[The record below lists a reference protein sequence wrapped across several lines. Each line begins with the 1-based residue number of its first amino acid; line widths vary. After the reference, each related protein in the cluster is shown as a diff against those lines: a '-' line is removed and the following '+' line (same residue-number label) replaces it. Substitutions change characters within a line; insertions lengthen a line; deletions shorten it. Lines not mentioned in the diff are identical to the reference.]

1 VAKPTPDDPPATTT
15 LAPSSSHMRH
25 SEALTRRL
33 TRAGKRRVNDATA
46 VGAAGCYAVT
56 RTLSC
61 KNSGAMSAP
70 FAQTS
75 V

>member
-1 VAKPTPDDPPATTT
+1 MRAFGAPDPDFRNQDF
-15 LAPSSSHMRH
+15 LAPRFSTGSKG
-25 SEALTRRL
+25 LTCRL
-33 TRAGKRRVNDATA
+33 TRAGKRRASDAA
-46 VGAAGCYAVT
+46 ASGAAGCYAVT

-70 FAQTS
+70 FAQTN

>member
-1 VAKPTPDDPPATTT
+1 VKSCQPRNNA
-15 LAPSSSHMRH
+15 
-25 SEALTRRL
+25 ALRGLTIRL
-33 TRAGKRRVNDATA
+33 TRAGKRRASDAA
-46 VGAAGCYAVT
+46 ASGAAGCYAVT

-70 FAQTS
+70 FAQTN